1 MKNEKW
7 ILGVLAALQFTH
19 IVDFMIMMPLGDVLM
34 KLFHISPQ
42 QFSILVSSYTFS
54 AAIFGFLGAFIID
67 RFDRK
72 KFLLT
77 AYIGFTIGTFA
88 CAIAPSYEWLCLAR
102 IVTGA
107 FGGSIAACVL
117 SIIGDIIPIERRG
130 TAMGVVMTSFSI
142 ASIFGVPFSLFIANK
157 TQWHVPFIMIGS
169 LSAVI
174 SVMIYFV
181 LPNINAHLEKARE
194 NPIIHMVNL
203 LKRPSIQLAVFF
215 MLMLVLGQF
224 TIIPFITPYNI
235 RNVGILPEQVPF
247 IYIVGGAV
255 SIIVA
260 PVVGRLSD
268 KMGKKLIFY
277 VFAAFSII
285 PLLLITNMGHAPL
298 WFVLVAAGLLFIGFG
313 GRMIPAQT
321 LMTAVV
327 EPHNRGAFMSLNSSI
342 QQLGMGIGSY
352 IAGLIIY
359 ENTTTHV
366 LYNYEKVG
374 YLAVGFSIVAMFM
387 VGKLRILEGAAF
399 EKAHTP
405 HVGLEPDADEVA
417 KATN

>member
-1 MKNEKW
+1 MKNEKM
-7 ILGVLAALQFTH
+7 ILGILAALQFTH
-19 IVDFMIMMPLGDVLM
+19 IVDFMIMMPLGDILM
-34 KLFHISPQ
+34 KLFNISPQ

-72 KFLLT
+72 KFLLL

-88 CAIAPSYEWLCLAR
+88 CAIAPTYETLCLAR

-130 TAMGVVMTSFSI
+130 SAMGVVMASFSV
-142 ASIFGVPFSLFIANK
+142 ASVFGVPFSLYVANK
-157 TQWHVPFIMIGS
+157 TVWHMPFLMIGA
-169 LSAVI
+169 LSSVIAVL
-174 SVMIYFV
+174 IYFY
-181 LPNINAHLEKARE
+181 LPNINSHLGKTRE
-194 NPIIHMVNL
+194 NPILHMANL

-224 TIIPFITPYNI
+224 TIIPFLTPYNI
-235 RNVGILPEQVPF
+235 RNVGVLPDQIPF
-247 IYIVGGAV
+247 IYIVGGLV
-255 SIIVA
+255 SMIVA
-260 PVVGRLSD
+260 PVVGKLSD
-268 KMGKKLIFY
+268 KLGKKYIFY
-277 VFAAFSII
+277 IFAAFSII
-285 PLLLITNMGHAPL
+285 PLLLITNMGHVPL
-298 WFVLVAAGLLFIGFG
+298 WMVLVSAALLFIGFG

-352 IAGLIIY
+352 IAGIIIY
-359 ENTTTHV
+359 ENTTTHI

-374 YLAVGFSIVAMFM
+374 YLAVAFSIVAIFM
-387 VGKLRILEGAAF
+387 VGKLRILEGASF

-405 HVGLEPDADEVA
+405 HVGLEQD
-417 KATN
+417 